1 MRWLLVP
8 AVVLVLAGCGTDAPA
23 LPDGLVLQAKQL
35 VGMPSPRPA
44 ELPEFSLYGDGTV
57 IRPGP
62 AAGALQT
69 AETVSIGHDRAT
81 DFYERAHDAGLDRDQ
96 EIRNDSVVDGY
107 TQVFVLSSRGRR
119 FVTKAAN
126 PEGELADF
134 HKTLHVDGTATPYQP
149 TRIAAVGWAPDS
161 TQDARPWPFAP
172 LAERVDAG
180 SCVTLDAAEVAQFAR
195 DVPKGTRF
203 RSGGTTFVVVFRP
216 LLPGE
221 SGCGDV

>member
-1 MRWLLVP
+1 MRWLAVL
-8 AVVLVLAGCGTDAPA
+8 AVVVAGCGAEVPA

-62 AAGALQT
+62 PAGALQT
-69 AETVSIGHDRAT
+69 AETVQIGHERAMN
-81 DFYERAHDAGLDRDQ
+81 FYGEAHDAGLDRDQ

-107 TQVFVLSSRGRR
+107 AQVFVLNSRGRR
-119 FVTKAAN
+119 FVTKATN
-126 PEGELADF
+126 PQGELARF
-134 HKTLHVDGTATPYQP
+134 HSRLHVDGAAMPYQP

-161 TQDARPWPFAP
+161 SQNAELWPFDP
-172 LAERVDAG
+172 LDQRVDVG
-180 SCVTLDAAEVAQFAR
+180 VCVTLDAAEVSEFAR
-195 DVPKGTRF
+195 KAPKGTRF
-203 RSGGTTFVVVFRP
+203 RSGETTFVVVFRP
-216 LLPGE
+216 LLPDE